1 MINVLVSATNITKY
15 HADRCILDDISLYI
29 DDNDKIAILGI
40 NGIGKTTLLN
50 IIAQKDNYEGNIIY
64 KKDIRIAYLTQQQ
77 EFNLDLSIREQIAKL
92 VNLNDVEPFEIDM
105 ITSKF
110 KLFDLNKKLRTLSG
124 GQLKRLALAITLM
137 KPCDLLILD
146 EPTNHLDND
155 MIDYLE
161 KRLIKFNKGLIL
173 VTHDRYF
180 LERVVHKIYEIDRTH
195 LYEYDAN
202 YSHYLEL
209 KELREQTDLQAQMK
223 RNQFL
228 KKELEWVV
236 ASPQAR
242 STKQKS
248 RLQRFE
254 ELSNITNIQKDNQ
267 VQMINVTTRLGRK
280 TIELIDISKSFDER
294 LFSDFSYLFKSY
306 DRIGILGDNATGKTT
321 LLNIIADQL
330 EPSSGK
336 VIYGETIKI
345 GYFKQRLNDMD
356 ENQRVIDY
364 INDTASVLTTN
375 DGTLSS
381 RNLAERFL
389 FDKQLQYSMISRLS
403 GGQKRR
409 LYLLKILME
418 KPNVLILDE
427 PTNDLDI
434 QTLQILED
442 YLDDFIGIVI
452 VVSHDRY
459 FLDRVCTGLFVL
471 KDQKITYMNG
481 GYSEYIDSA
490 TVKSKKK
497 KNDTVKSIKNSSIK
511 LSYNEKQELIV
522 LEETIGQLEIKLKN
536 IDDKMTGITEY
547 KLISELLSQRNKIA
561 SDLETKTQR
570 YLILLEK
577 EEMANQ

>member
-1 MINVLVSATNITKY
+1 MLISATNITKY

-29 DDNDKIAILGI
+29 DDNDKIAVLGI

-50 IIAQKDNYEGNIIY
+50 IIAQKDNYDGNIIY

-77 EFNLDLSIREQIAKL
+77 KFNLDLTIQEQIAKL
-92 VNLNDVEPFEIDM
+92 VNLHDVEDFEIDM

-110 KLFDLNKKLRTLSG
+110 KLFDLNKKIRTLSG

-161 KRLIKFNKGLIL
+161 KRLMKFNKGLIL

-180 LERVVHKIYEIDRTH
+180 LERVVNKIYEIDRTH

-209 KELREQTDLQAQMK
+209 KEIREQNDLQAQTK

-248 RLQRFE
+248 RMQRFE
-254 ELSNITNIQKDNQ
+254 ELSNITDIQKDNK
-267 VQMINVTTRLGRK
+267 VQMINITTRLGRK
-280 TIELIDISKSFDER
+280 TIELINVSKSFDEL
-294 LFSDFSYLFKSY
+294 LFTDFSYLFKSY

-321 LLNIIADQL
+321 LLNIIANQL

-336 VIYGETIKI
+336 IIYGETVKI

-364 INDTASVLTTN
+364 INDTASSFITDEGV
-375 DGTLSS
+375 LSS

-389 FDKQLQYSMISRLS
+389 FDKQLQYSMINRLS

-442 YLDDFIGIVI
+442 YLDDFVGIVI
-452 VVSHDRY
+452 AVSHDRY
-459 FLDRVCTGLFVL
+459 FLDRVCTGLFIL
-471 KDQKITYMNG
+471 KDQKINYMNG
-481 GYSEYIDSA
+481 GYSEYVDSS
-490 TVKSKKK
+490 TSKIKKK
-497 KNDTVKSIKNSSIK
+497 KIDSFKPTKSSNTK
-511 LSYNEKQELIV
+511 LSYNERQELNL
-522 LEETIGQLEIKLKN
+522 LEKTIGQLETQLHS
-536 IDDKMTGITEY
+536 IDDNMTGVTDYEV
-547 KLISELLSQRNKIA
+547 LSELLAKRNVAA
-561 SDLETKTQR
+561 SDLEIKTQR
-570 YLILLEK
+570 YLSLLEK
-577 EEMANQ
+577 EEIAGH

>member
-1 MINVLVSATNITKY
+1 MLISATNITKY

-50 IIAQKDNYEGNIIY
+50 IIAQKDNYDGNIIY

-77 EFNLDLSIREQIAKL
+77 KFNLDLSIKEQIAQL
-92 VNLNDVEPFEIDM
+92 VNLNDVETFEIDM

-110 KLFDLNKKLRTLSG
+110 KLFDLNRKIRTLSG

-209 KELREQTDLQAQMK
+209 KEIREQTDLQVQMK

-254 ELSNITNIQKDNQ
+254 ELSNITDIQKDNK

-280 TIELIDISKSFDER
+280 TIELINISKSFNEL
-294 LFSDFSYLFKSY
+294 LFNDFSYLFKSY

-321 LLNIIADQL
+321 LLNIIANQL

-364 INDTASVLTTN
+364 INDTASSFTTD

-389 FDKQLQYSMISRLS
+389 FDKQLQYSMINRLS

-442 YLDDFIGIVI
+442 YLDDFIGIII

-459 FLDRVCTGLFVL
+459 FLDRVCTGLFIL

-481 GYSEYIDSA
+481 GYSEYVDSA
-490 TVKSKKK
+490 TSKTRKK
-497 KNDTVKSIKNSSIK
+497 KNDTVKSIKNGSTK
-511 LSYNEKQELIV
+511 LSYNEKQELV
-522 LEETIGQLEIKLKN
+522 LLEETIGQLEIQLKSM
-536 IDDKMTGITEY
+536 DDKMTGVTEY
-547 KLISELLSQRNKIA
+547 KLISDLLAQRNKIA

-577 EEMANQ
+577 EEIANQ

>member
-1 MINVLVSATNITKY
+1 VLVSATNITKY

-77 EFNLDLSIREQIAKL
+77 EFNLDLSIREQIGKL

>member
-1 MINVLVSATNITKY
+1 MLISATNITKY

-29 DDNDKIAILGI
+29 DDNDKIAVLGI

-50 IIAQKDNYEGNIIY
+50 IIAQKDNYDGNIIY

-77 EFNLDLSIREQIAKL
+77 KFNLDLTIQEQIAKL
-92 VNLNDVEPFEIDM
+92 VNLHDVEDFEIDM

-110 KLFDLNKKLRTLSG
+110 KLFDLNKKIRTLSG

-180 LERVVHKIYEIDRTH
+180 LERVVNKIYEIDRTH

-209 KELREQTDLQAQMK
+209 KEIREQNDLQAQTK

-248 RLQRFE
+248 RMQRFE
-254 ELSNITNIQKDNQ
+254 ELSNITDIQKDNK
-267 VQMINVTTRLGRK
+267 VQMINITTRLGRK
-280 TIELIDISKSFDER
+280 TIELINVSKSFDEL
-294 LFSDFSYLFKSY
+294 LFTDFSYLFKSY

-321 LLNIIADQL
+321 LLNIIANQL

-336 VIYGETIKI
+336 IIYGETVKI

-364 INDTASVLTTN
+364 INDTASSFTT
-375 DGTLSS
+375 DEGVLSS

-389 FDKQLQYSMISRLS
+389 FDKQLQYSMINRLS

-442 YLDDFIGIVI
+442 YLDDFVGIVI
-452 VVSHDRY
+452 AVSHDRY
-459 FLDRVCTGLFVL
+459 FLDRVCTGLFIL
-471 KDQKITYMNG
+471 KDQKISYMNG
-481 GYSEYIDSA
+481 GYSEYVDSS
-490 TVKSKKK
+490 TSKIKKK
-497 KNDTVKSIKNSSIK
+497 KIDSFKPTKSSNTK
-511 LSYNEKQELIV
+511 LSYNERQELNL
-522 LEETIGQLEIKLKN
+522 LEKTIGQLETQLHS
-536 IDDKMTGITEY
+536 IDDNMTGVTDYEV
-547 KLISELLSQRNKIA
+547 LSELLAKRNVAA
-561 SDLETKTQR
+561 SDLEIKTQR
-570 YLILLEK
+570 YLSLLEK
-577 EEMANQ
+577 EEIAGH